1 MQPDEQH
8 PVGVVLVAG
17 LARVLVLN
25 RLDLVLGEVPE
36 AGEAL
41 PVVRL
46 QVISSQVVEQLANV
60 AKVDGRRLG
69 FGFCLFL
76 VLVGGASIGGVSVL
90 LLLVVVGVMVLYLLN
105 LIVVQCCSIVVV
117 DGVGSVST
125 KAAAVVVEILVVLVL
140 KALKIGR
147 SKGVEGLTSGEVS
160 ADGVTV
166 GEHRLLTAPF
176 DAEKLLPLRLDQ
188 HVHQRL
194 KGAPRADVEGGFARL
209 PKKKVTLKVTR
220 VSLSSHTQSSLFVI
234 IIIMLP
240 SQWQRG
246 RPCA

>member
-36 AGEAL
+36 ASEAL

-69 FGFCLFL
+69 FGFGFGFCLFL
-76 VLVGGASIGGVSVL
+76 VLVGGASIGGVSVR

-105 LIVVQCCSIVVV
+105 LIVAQCCSIVVAV
-117 DGVGSVST
+117 DSVGSSIST
-125 KAAAVVVEILVVLVL
+125 EAAAVVVEVLVVVALVL
-140 KALKIGR
+140 KALKVGR
-147 SKGVEGLTSGEVS
+147 GEGVEGLASGEVS

-166 GEHRLLTAPF
+166 GEHRLPTAPF

-209 PKKKVTLKVTR
+209 PRKGNIKGNK
-220 VSLSSHTQSSLFVI
+220 
-234 IIIMLP
+234 
-240 SQWQRG
+240 G
-246 RPCA
+246 